1 MTLTKNMTFLKL
13 EFWVCPNPVRLWPR
27 WPLLTLNL
35 WLWGS
40 LLWWVRPSAF
50 HMTAPPIPEEKRK
63 TANILIIYHTKTA
76 LTLKHLY
83 AHFKFC
89 LEQGRMCFRGGCEA
103 GGWERFGCK
112 KKQKKKTGVR
122 ATEWESFLLRTSTL
136 LSASRACASGTS
148 PSFLGE
154 HPRGHETPQPL

>member
-50 HMTAPPIPEEKRK
+50 HMTAPPHPRRK
-63 TANILIIYHTKTA
+63 KKNCKYSDNLSHKNSINIKTSICTFQVLFRA
-76 LTLKHLY
+76 GADVLS
-83 AHFKFC
+83 
-89 LEQGRMCFRGGCEA
+89 GRMWSR
-103 GGWERFGCK
+103 GWERFGCK
-112 KKQKKKTGVR
+112 KKRKKKTGVR

>member
-1 MTLTKNMTFLKL
+1 
-13 EFWVCPNPVRLWPR
+13 
-27 WPLLTLNL
+27 
-35 WLWGS
+35 
-40 LLWWVRPSAF
+40 
-50 HMTAPPIPEEKRK
+50 MTAPPPIPEEKRK

-103 GGWERFGCK
+103 GGWERFA
-112 KKQKKKTGVR
+112 GVR